1 MVHSTKIPYSKLQKI
16 PQPLLFIL
24 YIIPI
29 GLGKY
34 GVRSCNITK
43 DILYWP
49 HDQTITDRI
58 CKEQFIT
65 SSPEEMP
72 KR

>member
-1 MVHSTKIPYSKLQKI
+1 LFFERAA
-16 PQPLLFIL
+16 LLDNPPFIFIFW
-24 YIIPI
+24 YRTEN
-29 GLGKY
+29 GEMGVN

-43 DILYWP
+43 EMLYWP
-49 HDQTITDRI
+49 PDQTITDRI

-65 SSPEEMP
+65 SPKEEMP